1 MKLRVRVF
9 IIITFF
15 LAISKFVGCSD
26 LVLNK
31 KSLSA
36 FSESFMAANES
47 RNVEAMLELF
57 AFEEADQK
65 TINLLRIAIEFEIG
79 LPVESLVFE
88 SLSGAP
94 EEIIDYTHNGISYRP
109 SLKPKYRMKVQY
121 DVEGQLAS
129 KYTLGRNIEN
139 AWRIVTAVPKN

>member
-1 MKLRVRVF
+1 
-9 IIITFF
+9 
-15 LAISKFVGCSD
+15 
-26 LVLNK
+26 
-31 KSLSA
+31 
-36 FSESFMAANES
+36 MAANES

-139 AWRIVTAVPKN
+139 DWRIVTAVPEN

>member
-139 AWRIVTAVPKN
+139 DWRIVTAVPEN

>member
-1 MKLRVRVF
+1 MKFRVRVF
-9 IIITFF
+9 KTIAFF
-15 LAISKFVGCSD
+15 LVSLTVIGCSD

-31 KSLSA
+31 KSLNA
-36 FSESFMAANES
+36 FSESFIAANES
-47 RNVEAMLELF
+47 RDVEAMLELF
-57 AFEEADQK
+57 ALEDADQK
-65 TINLLRIAIEFEIG
+65 TINLLRIAVEFEIG
-79 LPVESLVFE
+79 LPIESLVFE

-94 EEIIDYTHNGISYRP
+94 EEIINYTHNGISYEP

>member
-1 MKLRVRVF
+1 MKPRVRVF
-9 IIITFF
+9 KTIAFF
-15 LAISKFVGCSD
+15 LVSLTVIGCSD

-31 KSLSA
+31 KSLNA
-36 FSESFMAANES
+36 FSESFIAANES
-47 RNVEAMLELF
+47 RDVEAMLELF
-57 AFEEADQK
+57 ALEDADQK
-65 TINLLRIAIEFEIG
+65 TINLLRIAVEFEIG
-79 LPVESLVFE
+79 LPIESLVFE

-94 EEIIDYTHNGISYRP
+94 EEIINYTHNGISYEP

-139 AWRIVTAVPKN
+139 DWRIVTAVPKN

>member
-9 IIITFF
+9 NTIAFF
-15 LAISKFVGCSD
+15 LVSLTVIGCSD

-31 KSLSA
+31 KSLNA
-36 FSESFMAANES
+36 FSESFIAANES
-47 RNVEAMLELF
+47 RDVEAMLELF
-57 AFEEADQK
+57 ALEEADQK

-79 LPVESLVFE
+79 LPIESLVFE

-94 EEIIDYTHNGISYRP
+94 EEIINYTHNGISYEP

-139 AWRIVTAVPKN
+139 DWRIVTAVPKN

>member
-9 IIITFF
+9 NTISFF
-15 LAISKFVGCSD
+15 LVSLTVIGCSD

-31 KSLSA
+31 KSLNA
-36 FSESFMAANES
+36 FSESFIAANES
-47 RNVEAMLELF
+47 RDVEAMLELF
-57 AFEEADQK
+57 ALEEADQK

-79 LPVESLVFE
+79 LPIESLVFE

-94 EEIIDYTHNGISYRP
+94 EEIINYTHNGISYEP

-139 AWRIVTAVPKN
+139 DWRIVTAVPKN

>member
-9 IIITFF
+9 KTIAFF
-15 LAISKFVGCSD
+15 LVSLTVIGCSD

-31 KSLSA
+31 KSLNA
-36 FSESFMAANES
+36 FSESFIAANES
-47 RNVEAMLELF
+47 RDVEAMLELF
-57 AFEEADQK
+57 ALEEADQK

-79 LPVESLVFE
+79 LPIESLVFE

-94 EEIIDYTHNGISYRP
+94 EEIINYTHNGISYEP

-139 AWRIVTAVPKN
+139 DWRIVTAVPKN

>member
-9 IIITFF
+9 KTIAFF
-15 LAISKFVGCSD
+15 LVSLTVIGCSD

-31 KSLSA
+31 KSLNA
-36 FSESFMAANES
+36 FSESFIAANES
-47 RNVEAMLELF
+47 RDVEAMLELF
-57 AFEEADQK
+57 ALEDADQK
-65 TINLLRIAIEFEIG
+65 TINLLRIAVEFEIG
-79 LPVESLVFE
+79 LPIESLVFE

-94 EEIIDYTHNGISYRP
+94 EEIINYTHNGISYEP

-139 AWRIVTAVPKN
+139 DWRIVTAVPKN

>member
-9 IIITFF
+9 SIVTCF
-15 LAISKFVGCSD
+15 LVISNFVGCSD

-36 FSESFMAANES
+36 FSESFIAANES

-57 AFEEADQK
+57 ALDQADQR

-79 LPVESLVFE
+79 LPIESLAFE

-94 EEIIDYTHNGISYRP
+94 EEIIDYTHNGISYKP
-109 SLKPKYRMKVQY
+109 SLEPQYRMKVQY

-139 AWRIVTAVPKN
+139 DWRIVTAVPKN

>member
-9 IIITFF
+9 NTIAFF
-15 LAISKFVGCSD
+15 LVSLTVIGCSD

-31 KSLSA
+31 KSLNA
-36 FSESFMAANES
+36 FSESFIAANES
-47 RNVEAMLELF
+47 RDVEAMLELF
-57 AFEEADQK
+57 ALEDADQK
-65 TINLLRIAIEFEIG
+65 TINLLRIAVEFEIG
-79 LPVESLVFE
+79 LPIESLVFE

-94 EEIIDYTHNGISYRP
+94 EEIINYTHNGISYEP

-139 AWRIVTAVPKN
+139 DWRIVTAVPKN